1 MRDIMIER
9 YVIKTYIQLKAI
21 SDPLRVKIVIMLIE
35 KELTVTEISKEI
47 GLEKA
52 KIFYHLKELEKQKMI
67 AIVRKEEIKGNV
79 YKYYRA
85 THNGF
90 KIDKNLLPLSKEYAE
105 DVYSSIIMQQLENT
119 KDVVSKNRHLIT
131 EETSMSQTIQIN
143 CSKKQFDVW
152 KEKYNQ
158 LISELDQMESANN
171 DHIFYINTTAIEIEN
186 KVFE

>member
-1 MRDIMIER
+1 MDQR
-9 YVIKTYIQLKAI
+9 YVIKNYTQLKTI

-52 KIFYHLKELEKQKMI
+52 KVFYHLKELEKQKMI
-67 AIVRKEEIKGNV
+67 AIVRKEEVKGNI

-90 KIDKNLLPLSKEYAE
+90 KIDKNLFPLSKEYAE
-105 DVYSSIIMQQLENT
+105 DVYSSLIMQQLENT
-119 KDVVSKNRHLIT
+119 KEVVSKNRQFIT
-131 EETSMSQTIQIN
+131 EETSMSQTVQIN
-143 CSKKQFDVW
+143 CSKKQFELW

-158 LISELDQMESANN
+158 LITELDQIESESN
-171 DHIFYINTTAIEIEN
+171 DHTFYINTTAIEIKN
-186 KVFE
+186 NVFE

>member
-1 MRDIMIER
+1 MDQR
-9 YVIKTYIQLKAI
+9 YIIKNYTQLKTI

-52 KIFYHLKELEKQKMI
+52 KVFYHLKELEKQKMI
-67 AIVRKEEIKGNV
+67 AIVRKEEVKGNI

-105 DVYSSIIMQQLENT
+105 DVYSSLIMQQLENT
-119 KDVVSKNRHLIT
+119 KEVISKNKHLIT
-131 EETSMSQTIQIN
+131 EETSMSQTVQIN
-143 CSKKQFDVW
+143 CSKKQFDLW
-152 KEKYNQ
+152 KEKYNR
-158 LISELDQMESANN
+158 LINELEQIESDSN
-171 DHIFYINTTAIEIEN
+171 DHTFYINTTAIEIEN
-186 KVFE
+186 NVFE

>member
-1 MRDIMIER
+1 MDQR
-9 YVIKTYIQLKAI
+9 YVIKNYAQLKTI

-52 KIFYHLKELEKQKMI
+52 KVFYHLKELEKQKMI
-67 AIVRKEEIKGNV
+67 AIVRKEEVKGNI

-105 DVYSSIIMQQLENT
+105 DVYSSLIMQQLENT
-119 KDVVSKNRHLIT
+119 KEVISKNKQLIT
-131 EETSMSQTIQIN
+131 EETSMSQTVQIS
-143 CSKKQFDVW
+143 CSKKQFDLW

-158 LISELDQMESANN
+158 LITELDQIESDSN
-171 DHIFYINTTAIEIEN
+171 DHTFYINTTAIEIEN
-186 KVFE
+186 NVFE

>member
-1 MRDIMIER
+1 MDQR
-9 YVIKTYIQLKAI
+9 YVIKNYTQLKTI

-52 KIFYHLKELEKQKMI
+52 KVFYHLKELEKQKMI
-67 AIVRKEEIKGNV
+67 AIVRKEEVKGNI

-105 DVYSSIIMQQLENT
+105 DVYSSLIMQQLENT
-119 KDVVSKNRHLIT
+119 KEVISKNKHLIT
-131 EETSMSQTIQIN
+131 EETSMSQTVQIN
-143 CSKKQFDVW
+143 CSKKQFDLW

-158 LISELDQMESANN
+158 LINELEQIKSDSNN
-171 DHIFYINTTAIEIEN
+171 HTFYINTTAIEIEN
-186 KVFE
+186 NVFE

>member
-1 MRDIMIER
+1 MIER
-9 YVIKTYIQLKAI
+9 YVIKNYTQLKTI

-52 KIFYHLKELEKQKMI
+52 KVFYHLKELEKQKMI
-67 AIVRKEEIKGNV
+67 AIVRKEEVKGNIL
-79 YKYYRA
+79 KYYRA
-85 THNGF
+85 THKGF

-105 DVYSSIIMQQLENT
+105 DVYSSIIMQQLENM
-119 KDVVSKNRHLIT
+119 KEVVSKNRHLIT
-131 EETSMSQTIQIN
+131 EETSISQTTQVN
-143 CSKKQFDVW
+143 CSEKQFDLW

-158 LISELDQMESANN
+158 LIKELDEMES
-171 DHIFYINTTAIEIEN
+171 DDEHIFYITTTAIEIEN

>member
-1 MRDIMIER
+1 MDQR
-9 YVIKTYIQLKAI
+9 YVIKNYTQLKTI

-35 KELTVTEISKEI
+35 KEWTVTEISKEI

-52 KIFYHLKELEKQKMI
+52 KVFYHLKELEKQEMI
-67 AIVRKEEIKGNV
+67 AIVRKEEVKGNIF
-79 YKYYRA
+79 KYYRA
-85 THNGF
+85 THKGF

-119 KDVVSKNRHLIT
+119 KEVVSKNRHLIT
-131 EETSMSQTIQIN
+131 EETSISQTTQIN
-143 CSKKQFDVW
+143 CSEKQFNVW

-158 LISELDQMESANN
+158 LITELDQMESED
-171 DHIFYINTTAIEIEN
+171 DHIFYITTTAIEIET

>member
-1 MRDIMIER
+1 MENR
-9 YVIKTYIQLKAI
+9 YIIDTYTQLKTI
-21 SDPLRVKIVIMLIE
+21 SDPLRVKIVSMLIE
-35 KELTVTEISKEI
+35 KELTVTEISKKI

-52 KIFYHLKELEKQKMI
+52 NVFYHLKELEKQNMI
-67 AIVRKEEIKGNV
+67 AIVRKKEEKGNI

-90 KIDKNLLPLSKEYAE
+90 KIDKNLLPLSKENAE
-105 DVYSSIIMQQLENT
+105 DVYNSIIMQQLENVKKT
-119 KDVVSKNRHLIT
+119 VSENRHLISDEMT
-131 EETSMSQTIQIN
+131 MSHTMQIN
-143 CSKKQFDVW
+143 CSKKQFKLW

-158 LISELDQMESANN
+158 LINELDQMENDSS

>member
-1 MRDIMIER
+1 MIER
-9 YVIKTYIQLKAI
+9 YVIKNYTQLKTI

-52 KIFYHLKELEKQKMI
+52 KVFYHLKELEKQKMI
-67 AIVRKEEIKGNV
+67 AIVRKEEVKGNV

-90 KIDKNLLPLSKEYAE
+90 KIDKNLLPLSKETAD

-119 KDVVSKNRHLIT
+119 KEVVSKNKHLIT
-131 EETSMSQTIQIN
+131 EETSMSQTIQIHG
-143 CSKKQFDVW
+143 SKKQFDLW

-158 LISELDQMESANN
+158 LINELDQMESDDN
-171 DHIFYINTTAIEIEN
+171 DHTFYINTTAIEIEN

>member
-1 MRDIMIER
+1 MLER
-9 YVIKTYIQLKAI
+9 YIIKNYTQLKTI

-35 KELTVTEISKEI
+35 KEMTVTEISKEI

-52 KIFYHLKELEKQKMI
+52 KVFYHLKELEKQKMI
-67 AIVRKEEIKGNV
+67 AIVRKEEVKGNV

-90 KIDKNLLPLSKEYAE
+90 RIDKDLLPLSKEYAE

-119 KDVVSKNRHLIT
+119 KEVVSKNKQLIT
-131 EETSMSQTIQIN
+131 EETSMSQTVQIN
-143 CSKKQFDVW
+143 CSKKQFDLW
-152 KEKYNQ
+152 KKKYNK
-158 LISELDQMESANN
+158 LIEELDQMESDSN
-171 DHIFYINTTAIEIEN
+171 DHTFYINTTAIEIEN